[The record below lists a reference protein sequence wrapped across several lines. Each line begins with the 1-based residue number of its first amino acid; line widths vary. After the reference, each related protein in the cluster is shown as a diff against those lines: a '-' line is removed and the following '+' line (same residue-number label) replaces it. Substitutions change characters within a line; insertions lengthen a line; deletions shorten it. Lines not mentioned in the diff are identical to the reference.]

1 MNKKSKKIEKK
12 SVKAPSKS
20 NEFKSLENIL
30 YPKSKMLLLLI
41 DVVIAVF
48 LIIISTSNYSEFK
61 VNMMKQNPGY
71 SDGKDNAMFWSE
83 TAYQYRYAKMFAD
96 GDPQIW
102 STLSNDVKLQYPD
115 GVDAWKDYTTFM
127 EPVHGWFY
135 QWFISKDVPFHI
147 YLMWFVAVFSSLLTL
162 IIYFSV
168 RAIWK
173 SPIYGLLASLAWML
187 VPASFFRQVS
197 NIYLKEDFS
206 IIFIILFIVFF
217 IISLNKKKIVY
228 PILGAVSLF
237 IALISWHFSQFMFLL
252 LAGSFFLVYTFSKD
266 INEHWIKSLT
276 IYSIAGLVAGLV
288 PVLWNRTF
296 IFSQPMLICYTI
308 LLMHY
313 GKKYWAAKFNDK
325 IAVKVLLSFGV
336 LIVLNASNFIF
347 NTHIKEYSHVF
358 SLFWYKLMYLGQAPA
373 NPSEIPYDARV
384 FWTGNFEG
392 LTTNE
397 IYENFRSLWWLLI
410 LIPIFF
416 LISLFN
422 QNKKKEKILLFI
434 VFIGSLLASFMIG
447 RLVIFLAVL
456 TAIAMPFIPYT
467 LSNINEIF
475 TKGKTKNSS
484 GGKSLTALIALAS
497 CLIIVYMCYSNYEV
511 YKVIK
516 PEIKED
522 VTDKLAVFNWVKENT
537 PQNAAFLT
545 QISDGPM
552 ILLYTDRPVILNS
565 QFENNYIRRRAEEFG
580 NAFFGTEQQLFDLCK
595 KYKADYLLMNSNM
608 VLPANIGSNRYNACK
623 TEPLNLNTAAAML
636 QFEPEKMQYFA
647 PVYDNTN
654 YRIVK
659 VLRNNELKD
668 TIWWERGYSPNFNEK
683 NFTISN
689 NKIIEPDSTLS
700 RIRQASNIVQE
711 NGQYFYAIMQI
722 IQKKGGKSPQDKM
735 QLQNLLQVAR
745 SNMQRAIALSPNDFS
760 IYNNFAVLEAQ
771 TGNKAGAIQYLDK
784 ALELAPNEKDLLS
797 FAFEVLSQFKEW
809 EKIESIFTEKVQTQP
824 NNISFYYYIAKAQ
837 KELNKQEL
845 SIENTKKVLEL
856 KKASDNPRIIQ
867 SAEKLLKEL
876 KVD

>member
-12 SVKAPSKS
+12 SVKAPGKP

-41 DVVIAVF
+41 DVAIAVF
-48 LIIISTSNYSEFK
+48 LLIISSSNYSEFK

-96 GDPQIW
+96 GDPKIW

-115 GVDAWKDYTTFM
+115 GVDSWKDYTTFM

-135 QWFISKDVPFHI
+135 KWFISKDVPFHI

-187 VPASFFRQVS
+187 APASFFRQVS

-217 IISLNKKKIVY
+217 IISLNNKKIIY

-237 IALISWHFSQFMFLL
+237 IALISWHFSQFMFIL
-252 LAGSFFLVYTFSKD
+252 LAGSFFLVYAFSKD
-266 INEHWIKSLT
+266 IEEHWIKNIT
-276 IYSIAGLVAGLV
+276 IYTIAGFVAGLV

-313 GKKYWAAKFNDK
+313 GRKYWVAKFNDK
-325 IAVKVLLSFGV
+325 LAVKVLLSFGV
-336 LIVLNASNFIF
+336 LIILNASNFIF

-358 SLFWYKLMYLGQAPA
+358 SLFWYKLIYLGQAPA

-397 IYENFRSLWWLLI
+397 IYENFRSLWWLLV

-416 LISLFN
+416 VVSLFDKIK
-422 QNKKKEKILLFI
+422 QKEKILLFI

-447 RLVIFLAVL
+447 RLVIFLAVF
-456 TAIAMPFIPYT
+456 TAIAMPIMPYT
-467 LSNINEIF
+467 LSKINEIF
-475 TKGKTKNSS
+475 AKSKSKISG

-497 CLIIVYMCYSNYEV
+497 CLIVVYMCYSNYEV

-537 PQNAAFLT
+537 SQNAAFLT

-552 ILLYTDRPVILNS
+552 ILLYTDRPVIMNS

-580 NAFFGTEQQLFDLCK
+580 NAFFGTEQQLFDFCK
-595 KYKADYLLMNSNM
+595 KYKAEYLLMNSNM
-608 VLPANIGSNRYNACK
+608 VLPANIGSNRYNSCK
-623 TEPLNLNTAAAML
+623 TEPLELNTAAAML

-654 YRIVK
+654 YRILK

-668 TIWWERGYSPNFNEK
+668 TIWWQRGYSPNFDKK
-683 NFTISN
+683 NFTFTN
-689 NKIIEPDSTLS
+689 NKVIKPDSTLS
-700 RIRQASNIVQE
+700 RIRQASSIVQE

-722 IQKKGGKSPQDKM
+722 VQKKGGMTSQDKM

-745 SNMQRAIALSPNDFS
+745 SNMQSAIALSPYDFS

-771 TGNKAGAIQYLDK
+771 TGNKVGAMQYLDK
-784 ALELAPNEKDLLS
+784 ALELAPNEIDLLS
-797 FAFEVLSQFKEW
+797 FAFEMLSQFKEW
-809 EKIESIFTEKVQTQP
+809 EKIESIFTEKVLTQP
-824 NNISFYYYIAKAQ
+824 NNSAFYYYLAKAQ
-837 KELNKQEL
+837 KELNKPEL
-845 SIENTKKVLEL
+845 AIENAKKVLEL
-856 KKASDNPRIIQ
+856 KKANDNPRIIQ
-867 SAEKLLKEL
+867 SAEKLLKEM